1 MELSLSAP
9 LSEALAELKQSLPKS
24 MGAVVLAVT
33 ISPPLVKYLKLPMGL
48 WTQQQPQLPMSWI
61 QPLDGSLASGCLSST
76 CSQRREGVLAA
87 PPRPRGGSE
96 TSPIIYAATVCDHSW
111 TKAHRLALRE
121 QHAGRNLD
129 A

>member
-9 LSEALAELKQSLPKS
+9 LSEALAELKQSLPES

-33 ISPPLVKYLKLPMGL
+33 ISPLLVKCLKLPMGL

-61 QPLDGSLASGCLSST
+61 QPLDDSLALGWLSST
-76 CSQRREGVLAA
+76 CSQRRV
-87 PPRPRGGSE
+87 PRCHPRGRGGSE
-96 TSPIIYAATVCDHSW
+96 TPPITCAATVCNHSW

-121 QHAGRNLD
+121 QCTRRNLD